1 MERTMKV
8 TLEDFPAHDTK
19 HDLFNSWFA
28 FDDRVLPRALCD
40 RIATGLGDP
49 YLSMIPRTLV
59 GAGVRGFCV

>member
-1 MERTMKV
+1 
-8 TLEDFPAHDTK
+8 
-19 HDLFNSWFA
+19 
-28 FDDRVLPRALCD
+28 VLPRALCD